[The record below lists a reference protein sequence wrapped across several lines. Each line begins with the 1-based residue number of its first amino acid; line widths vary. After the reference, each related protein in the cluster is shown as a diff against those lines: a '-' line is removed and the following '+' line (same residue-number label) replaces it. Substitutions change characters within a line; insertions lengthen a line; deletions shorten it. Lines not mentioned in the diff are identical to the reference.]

1 MAAAAL
7 RPKRR
12 CARNGAVFRARGL
25 GGRRHKPRRRRPRGA
40 WPAGFAFAASV
51 LAPPFHLRSCG
62 KTPVTAP
69 LRWRIPPLSRPL
81 RDVSLHRSR
90 PWQLRNSVEFA
101 SSVRGRRFP
110 IPLARVTS
118 RRGAEGRSGEDFGMP
133 LRVTLRRRLL
143 FTFARSAPARRD
155 RVRLCATGPVA
166 PPLLLRRARP
176 FAPSAVGPAAGN
188 KSERTRPQ
196 GRRVRKP
203 RGDSISVGMGGQ
215 RRRLPTRGDPADEV
229 HSASVAAHPMAA
241 PRAEVSRPSV
251 RVPYERKV
259 VRKNNRGGTANV
271 ARGPTGPPRSVIA
284 PPAVSAPA
292 ERRPRPLFSAAA
304 HPAFA

>member
-1 MAAAAL
+1 MVPQRKCFCLAPQFL
-7 RPKRR
+7 FFVDHFPFCCSSLFLFVGVEGSREGPYPGDREK
-12 CARNGAVFRARGL
+12 
-25 GGRRHKPRRRRPRGA
+25 GGRLLLNMRDRPRR
-40 WPAGFAFAASV
+40 
-51 LAPPFHLRSCG
+51 PPS
-62 KTPVTAP
+62 
-69 LRWRIPPLSRPL
+69 
-81 RDVSLHRSR
+81 
-90 PWQLRNSVEFA
+90 
-101 SSVRGRRFP
+101 
-110 IPLARVTS
+110 
-118 RRGAEGRSGEDFGMP
+118 
-133 LRVTLRRRLL
+133 
-143 FTFARSAPARRD
+143 
-155 RVRLCATGPVA
+155 
-166 PPLLLRRARP
+166 LLLRRARP
-176 FAPSAVGPAAGN
+176 FAPSAVGLAAGN
-188 KSERTRPQ
+188 KSVRTRPQ

-259 VRKNNRGGTANV
+259 VRENNRGGTANV

-292 ERRPRPLFSAAA
+292 ERRPRSLFLAAA